1 MSLFVNQPLIS
12 LTPVATNLYDPVSLL
27 PVSTQIYLDPTN
39 IYYDPFK
46 TYNALFPSYP
56 GIYVSYPDVNAD
68 TKMQKDVIHKI
79 WNKLQKWIL
88 GYVKI
93 YKFVKGT
100 NGNYEFVTSLTEAEN
115 NKINSAELED
125 KADWILT
132 HFYTKSKLAGTLE
145 KFRTKMNIN
154 WWDIEDNL
162 DILKQFIYHQM
173 RRKILEKFA

>member
-79 WNKLQKWIL
+79 KIFHIIIRSLIKRLCYCYLNEISPIL
-88 GYVKI
+88 LLI
-93 YKFVKGT
+93 
-100 NGNYEFVTSLTEAEN
+100 
-115 NKINSAELED
+115 
-125 KADWILT
+125 IL
-132 HFYTKSKLAGTLE
+132 
-145 KFRTKMNIN
+145 
-154 WWDIEDNL
+154 D
-162 DILKQFIYHQM
+162 
-173 RRKILEKFA
+173 